1 MIDGDSVDGNTNTA
15 MAVITVAMIVIVRT
29 MIVRSDNA
37 LLLPIIV
44 QVARGGRLPQMPRMV
59 SCDAYGDIS
68 SSALIPLSA
77 CSRFRWPAANPR
89 YGFPI

>member
-1 MIDGDSVDGNTNTA
+1 MIDGDSVDGNKNTA

-44 QVARGGRLPQMPRMV
+44 QVARGDRLPPQK
-59 SCDAYGDIS
+59 CQGWFHTYI
-68 SSALIPLSA
+68 
-77 CSRFRWPAANPR
+77 
-89 YGFPI
+89 